1 MPEASSSISSF
12 FPRIRRFVDKAF
24 LICKS
29 YFICFKVQ
37 KLRRN
42 IAGKDV
48 LILGSAPNPV
58 LPKYF
63 HAMPLICCNGS
74 AANASDL
81 SLQSPVMTVVDYELI
96 DEHES
101 KAKDVRSVI
110 IDSGYL
116 RGLDLGELVAT
127 QSNDAKGGKPEILQ
141 ANYSRFLEISRF
153 ERRRMIDLLTNTRLL
168 ERDRR
173 TSLCSTG
180 AFAVA
185 LAFYLGAKS
194 VTLSGFTYFV
204 SSDVSNADEINS
216 INTRSH
222 SMADSMLLG
231 LATING
237 KVIQTGE
244 RDLLPVIQNYG
255 NEGPKW

>member
-1 MPEASSSISSF
+1 
-12 FPRIRRFVDKAF
+12 
-24 LICKS
+24 L
-29 YFICFKVQ
+29 
-37 KLRRN
+37 
-42 IAGKDV
+42 V
-48 LILGSAPNPV
+48 LGAAPNPV
-58 LPKYF
+58 LPKNF
-63 HAMPLICCNGS
+63 QEISLICCNGS
-74 AANASDL
+74 ASNAADL
-81 SLQSPVMTVVDYELI
+81 SLQLPVITVVDYELI
-96 DEHES
+96 DDYES
-101 KAKDVRSVI
+101 KAKDVRSAVI
-110 IDSGYL
+110 ESGRL
-116 RGLDLGELVAT
+116 RGLHLGNLVAT
-127 QSNDAKGGKPEILQ
+127 QSNDAKGGNPEILQ
-141 ANYSRFLEISRF
+141 ANYSGFFEISRF

-204 SSDVSNADEINS
+204 SSRVASGDKIDV

-222 SMADSMLLG
+222 SMADSILLG
-231 LATING
+231 LATVNG
-237 KVIQTGE
+237 KIIQSRE